1 MKWLL
6 LIPHCFGIIKIRE
19 RFGLGPAQYTPLRSH
34 FSLSPNQ
41 LIAKSFAMPS
51 YLHASLEV
59 LLEISPLTEGLA
71 NALSNAWTVSGPR
84 DRLPKSRAATG
95 NPTGA
100 KPESGEP
107 LLCLM
112 TSLVVCQVPVLEA
125 ICLLGVRENAKYCAL
140 PQPLHRFS

>member
-71 NALSNAWTVSGPR
+71 NALSNAWTVLGPQGC
-84 DRLPKSRAATG
+84 LPKASPDIG
-95 NPTGA
+95 DPIGE
-100 KPESGEP
+100 KPKSWEP
-107 LLCLM
+107 ILCLM
-112 TSLVVCQVPVLEA
+112 TSLVVL
-125 ICLLGVRENAKYCAL
+125 
-140 PQPLHRFS
+140 